1 MKGEI
6 ETKKCMLLKR
16 KGTIWLDVLVL
27 LRLGEVVDQIGW
39 R

>member
-1 MKGEI
+1 MER
-6 ETKKCMLLKR
+6 LKQKSVCFLR
-16 KGTIWLDVLVL
+16 EKGTIWLDVLVL